1 MSPEG
6 VRSGFRTH
14 STPQAQRIAAEFR
27 ALELRDQVA
36 DLARELARLRGA
48 ALDVLHALPEDKG
61 EALKRLR
68 LEMAGR
74 GQHRERV
81 A

>member
-1 MSPEG
+1 MASS
-6 VRSGFRTH
+6 VKSGGRPRAG
-14 STPQAQRIAAEFR
+14 SLLSAEFR
-27 ALELRDQVA
+27 VLELRDQVA

-61 EALKRLR
+61 SALRRLR
-68 LEMAGR
+68 QEMAGR